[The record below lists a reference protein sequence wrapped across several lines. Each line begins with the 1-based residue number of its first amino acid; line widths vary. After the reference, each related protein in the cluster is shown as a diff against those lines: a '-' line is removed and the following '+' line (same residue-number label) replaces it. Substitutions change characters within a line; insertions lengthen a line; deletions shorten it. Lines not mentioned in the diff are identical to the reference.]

1 MAHNIS
7 HSRCSPSLFN
17 CMLWRTGTICI
28 AMLHSVFELHQEAIR
43 WVNSMICYVEH
54 QAAPSGCLYAFI
66 DLRHLGCDRQVAE
79 YDSPTLSVA
88 LVAAA
93 SHRLVHNAPAH
104 SRGEEADSEMCSS
117 TPAAARC
124 CVRTPVARC
133 AILVT
138 LQFAENP

>member
-1 MAHNIS
+1 
-7 HSRCSPSLFN
+7 
-17 CMLWRTGTICI
+17 
-28 AMLHSVFELHQEAIR
+28 MLHSVFELHQEAIR

-79 YDSPTLSVA
+79 YDSPTLSEG

-93 SHRLVHNAPAH
+93 SHCLVHNAPAH

-117 TPAAARC
+117 TPAAAWC
-124 CVRTPVARC
+124 CARTLSPVVLFQSLC
-133 AILVT
+133 SLLKILNRKIK
-138 LQFAENP
+138 QQS